1 MKKKFRFFVLPAIIL
16 FAVFLC
22 PITSSVVIHK
32 DNVEGI
38 YAFAGKI
45 DQGDG
50 KQYVSVEVCT
60 EYWLEKDQQP
70 DVRYVR
76 TCRLGLLGLVFGLGF
91 TY

>member
-45 DQGDG
+45 DQ
-50 KQYVSVEVCT
+50 
-60 EYWLEKDQQP
+60 
-70 DVRYVR
+70 
-76 TCRLGLLGLVFGLGF
+76 
-91 TY
+91 